1 MEKEQQKALD
11 ELAKK
16 YAAMLG
22 PPPTKEEL
30 ELLKKLGQKEVE
42 KGEPTVEVEQE

>member
-1 MEKEQQKALD
+1 MEGKQQKALD

-16 YAAMLG
+16 YAATLG

-30 ELLKKLGQKEVE
+30 KLLKKLRQKKKK
-42 KGEPTVEVEQE
+42 KGAED